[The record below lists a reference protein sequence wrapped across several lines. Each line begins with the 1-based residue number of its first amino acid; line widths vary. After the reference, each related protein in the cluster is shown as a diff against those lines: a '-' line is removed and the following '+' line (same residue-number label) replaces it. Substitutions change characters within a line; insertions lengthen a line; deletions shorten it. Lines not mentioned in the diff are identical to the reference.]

1 MESARTPRL
10 VSSSGTQH
18 LVDIHLS
25 TDEES
30 FFDIWT
36 NGTGV
41 SLHLGKYRLDLCRPQ
56 RLTVDPRLTSGR
68 PPNPRGCRDS
78 PRP

>member
-1 MESARTPRL
+1 MIRRL
-10 VSSSGTQH
+10 IDLHV
-18 LVDIHLS
+18 S
-25 TDEES
+25 TDEVS
-30 FFDIWT
+30 FVDAWQ

-56 RLTVDPRLTSGR
+56 RTHRGSPEARHTSQHAQ
-68 PPNPRGCRDS
+68 NPRGCRDS